1 MKKLLFLLLM
11 LIAIITKG
19 QNKETVG
26 YMVYGDDEMMH
37 YYIGT
42 FITQYVEKKYPAPYD
57 FSKTMTKEADKFL
70 SKFTQYSIVHIDD
83 AYFKT
88 YVEKKKSLRNKEF
101 KLFREEWYNEL
112 VEKYGIKKL
121 IVFRNRGAS
130 NDYVGNSKHPI
141 YGYGLYN
148 GVYKGFNFVYF
159 RVEALVFDKPRPQTF
174 CGMDASTKN
183 KTFPRLITADD
194 TLKSEQLSVL
204 VQPINEL
211 ISKQFDEFMSNYE
224 FRNSIVR

>member
-1 MKKLLFLLLM
+1 M
-11 LIAIITKG
+11 LVTIITKG
-19 QNKETVG
+19 QNKETVAF
-26 YMVYGDDEMMH
+26 MVYSDDEMMH
-37 YYIGT
+37 YYIGV
-42 FITQYVEKKYPAPYD
+42 FISQFVEKKYPAPYD

-88 YVEKKKSLRNKEF
+88 YVEKEKSLKKKEF
-101 KLFREEWYNEL
+101 KLFREEWYDEL
-112 VEKYGIKKL
+112 LEKYGFKKL
-121 IVFRNRGAS
+121 IVFRNREVS
-130 NDYVGNSKHPI
+130 NDYVGNSKYPI

-159 RVEALVFDKPRPQTF
+159 PVEALVFDKPRPQTYY
-174 CGMDASTKN
+174 GLDASTKN

-194 TLKSEQLSVL
+194 SLTSEQLSVL

-211 ISKQFDEFMSNYE
+211 ISKQFDEFMNNYE
-224 FRNSIVR
+224 FRNCIVR